1 MLERQGVVAALK
13 RSAKLVRGAW
23 WRVLGVQLLALLLVN
38 IAASIIQVP
47 FMLLAGGVT
56 NDSLGSFLS
65 SDSNPSWT
73 FLIITGV
80 GAAIGSMFTL
90 PISAAVTSLLYMD
103 QRIRREALDIE
114 LTRAAGKH

>member
-1 MLERQGVVAALK
+1 
-13 RSAKLVRGAW
+13 
-23 WRVLGVQLLALLLVN
+23 VLGVQLLALLLVN
-38 IAASIIQVP
+38 IAASIIQLP

-56 NDSLGSFLS
+56 NDSLGGFLS
-65 SDSNPSWT
+65 SDTNPSWA

-114 LTRAAGKH
+114 LARAASKN